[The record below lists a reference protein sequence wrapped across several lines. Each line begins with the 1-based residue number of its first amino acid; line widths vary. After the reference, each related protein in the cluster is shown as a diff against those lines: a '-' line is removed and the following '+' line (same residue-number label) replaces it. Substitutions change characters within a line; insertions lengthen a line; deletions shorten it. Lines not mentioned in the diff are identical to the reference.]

1 MEREQELIAA
11 IRNHDT
17 AKLDNLLQTA
27 EDLES
32 YLFGD
37 EEFTLLMFAV
47 QLGSAPIV
55 TLLISAGMDPNRASL
70 SGLAPLHLA
79 AVVGRDEMIAPL
91 VNGGAQL
98 ALGAGAAGSHAAHL
112 AAASGHLEVLE
123 RLGELGADLGAED
136 DEEARPVDYAESS
149 GHDACAE
156 FLRARAL
163 GSLLDSVDS
172 LRGSVRGMVQTLSEA
187 KASAARRARE
197 ERAEEDA
204 AQPLASLP
212 PGASEPPQIDQG
224 LMSRLASCREVLEQ
238 EALDELLGEH
248 ERWLDGG
255 ARAWIGLW
263 NSLVQSDI
271 VFAIWDGPVVSGGEQ
286 LDLHLVSLERV
297 RVAGANMALAHLVGL
312 RASGVSFEGA
322 SLERVMATDA
332 NFYGAN
338 FKGANLRRAD
348 FSRSDMRGGDFRG
361 ADLSFTDFEQ
371 CNLEG
376 ADFRGAMLLGTKFP
390 GAYLDGAIFS

>member
-11 IRNHDT
+11 IRNHDA

-27 EDLES
+27 GDLES

-79 AVVGRDEMIAPL
+79 AVAGRDEMIAPL
-91 VNGGAQL
+91 VGGGAQL
-98 ALGAGAAGSHAAHL
+98 DLGAGSSGSHAAHL
-112 AAASGHLEVLE
+112 AAASGHLGVLE

-136 DEEARPVDYAESS
+136 EEEARPVDYAESS
-149 GHDACAE
+149 GHDACVE
-156 FLRARAL
+156 FLRERAL
-163 GSLLDSVDS
+163 WSLLDNVDS
-172 LRGSVRGMVQTLSEA
+172 LRGSVRDMVQTLGEA
-187 KASAARRARE
+187 KESAEQRAQE
-197 ERAEEDA
+197 ELDEEDA
-204 AQPLASLP
+204 ARPLGSLP
-212 PGASEPPQIDQG
+212 PGAPEPPELDRS
-224 LMSRLASCREVLEQ
+224 LMSRLASCRAVPDQ
-238 EALDELLGEH
+238 EEFDELLDEH
-248 ERWLDGG
+248 GRWLDGG
-255 ARAWIGLW
+255 AREWIGLW

-271 VFAIWDGPVVSGGEQ
+271 VFAIWDGPVVSDGEQ
-286 LDLHLVSLERV
+286 LDLHLVSLEQV
-297 RVAGANMALAHLVGL
+297 RAAGANLALAHLVGL

-348 FSRSDMRGGDFRG
+348 FSRSDMRGCDFRG
-361 ADLSFTDFEQ
+361 ADLSFTDLEK

-376 ADFRGAMLLGTKFP
+376 ADFTGATLLGTKFP
-390 GAYLDGAIFS
+390 SAYLDGAIFE